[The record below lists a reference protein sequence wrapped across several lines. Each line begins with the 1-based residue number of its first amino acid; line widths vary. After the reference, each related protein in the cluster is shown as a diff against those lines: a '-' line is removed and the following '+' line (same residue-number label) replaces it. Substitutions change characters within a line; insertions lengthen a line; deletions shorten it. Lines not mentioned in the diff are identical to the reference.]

1 MRARGARRL
10 WVAVAAACA
19 LAVGGALAVPGAAQ
33 DQAAAPA
40 EARLRIAV
48 VDMDRVLRA
57 SGEWQDAAEQRARM
71 RQTMQRTVEK
81 LAREEAVLRNQH
93 ENLPPGSTERLAK
106 AAEVERAARKLQ
118 QTQAG
123 MELEISAAYRATVR
137 SVFGRISRASADYAA
152 RCGIALVLKKRDI
165 DFDAPDS
172 IEQGLQI
179 STTEVIY
186 ADPALDISGAIIA
199 ALNADYSVPIEVK

>member
-1 MRARGARRL
+1 MAA
-10 WVAVAAACA
+10 AAACA

-33 DQAAAPA
+33 DEAAPA
-40 EARLRIAV
+40 GASLRIAV

-57 SGEWQDAAEQRARM
+57 SGEWQDAAEERARM
-71 RQTMQRTVEK
+71 RQIMQRTVDK
-81 LAREEAVLRNQH
+81 LAREEAVLRNQC

-106 AAEVERAARKLQ
+106 AAEAERAARNLQ
-118 QTQAG
+118 QTQA
-123 MELEISAAYRATVR
+123 ELELQISAAYRATVR

-152 RCGIALVLKKRDI
+152 RNGIALVLKKQNI
-165 DFDAPDS
+165 DFSAPDS

-186 ADPALDISGAIIA
+186 ADPALDISDAIITA
-199 ALNADYSVPIEVK
+199 INADYGGPIEVK